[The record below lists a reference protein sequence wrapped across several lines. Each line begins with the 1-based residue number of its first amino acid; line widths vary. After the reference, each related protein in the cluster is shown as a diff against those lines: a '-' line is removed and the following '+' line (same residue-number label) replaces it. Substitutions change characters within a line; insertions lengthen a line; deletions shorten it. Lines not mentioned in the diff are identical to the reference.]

1 MRLTGLCGSIIVA
14 TIFLWTA
21 LAALGG
27 DENPALAAAVELEN
41 KYVGTEKC
49 AECHQK
55 IVENFRKNSGKAHT
69 KDKAVGLMKRKLT
82 SQEFEACL
90 KCHSTGYGERSGFVS
105 YEATPHLADVGCESC
120 HGMGYVHIVKYN
132 KKAITRKPRMET
144 CAKCHDPATITPI
157 KYKNSMYAGGH

>member
-1 MRLTGLCGSIIVA
+1 MRLSGLYGVIVVPMV
-14 TIFLWTA
+14 LWA
-21 LAALGG
+21 GLVVLAW
-27 DENPALAAAVELEN
+27 DENPAQAAAVIPEN

-55 IVENFRKNSGKAHT
+55 IVENFRKNSGKAQT
-69 KDKAVGLMKRKLT
+69 KDNAVGLMKRKLT
-82 SQEFEACL
+82 NQEFEACL
-90 KCHSTGYGERSGFVS
+90 KCHTTGYGEPSGFVS

-120 HGMGYVHIVKYN
+120 HGMGYAHIAKYN
-132 KKAITRKPRMET
+132 KKAITRKPSMET